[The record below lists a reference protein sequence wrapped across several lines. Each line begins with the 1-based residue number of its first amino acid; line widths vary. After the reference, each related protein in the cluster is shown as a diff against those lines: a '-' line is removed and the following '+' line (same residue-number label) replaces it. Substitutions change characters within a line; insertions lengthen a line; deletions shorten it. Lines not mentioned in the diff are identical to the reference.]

1 MPAQENL
8 DPLRM
13 RPVVLDQP
21 ERCRLWAAG
30 KPGGFEL
37 ESLLARLA
45 LFHLISLTL
54 SQAWLNIW
62 LAFWLT

>member
-13 RPVVLDQP
+13 RPVVLDQQ

-30 KPGGFEL
+30 KPGGFEF
-37 ESLLARLA
+37 EYLLARLA
-45 LFHLISLTL
+45 LFHLMSLTL
-54 SQAWLNIW
+54 SQAWLNIF
-62 LAFWLT
+62 LAFRLT